1 MTATVVQILAGT
13 SSTGITLAALSGT
26 TGSAS
31 NPYTP
36 TFVAGN
42 IATITVDGLAGDWV
56 YTDGLGYS
64 GIIRDLVS
72 DGTIVELGNVPS
84 TEEIATRLLVTP
96 ENKLATSADGRVT
109 TTLTATALA
118 DEIIPRLAGITITIN
133 SPSFSGATGSDLDVE
148 QGDDYA
154 TRPARID
161 IVSAEDLTEYKYVL
175 AARLPSNAD
184 AGLALE
190 MTIQEDEVGQ
200 YALFAP
206 TAEQTESW
214 SIGTYELRH
223 RIKIAANKYHTVK
236 RGRLNVTPFD
246 TPANAVDVDPPAN
259 AVDVDPPA

>member
-1 MTATVVQILAGT
+1 MLFDRTETQPLETVSIYDDAGEPITGIVDEGVVDEDLVVEIRLAG
-13 SSTGITLAALSGT
+13 SAAWQTL
-26 TGSAS
+26 
-31 NPYTP
+31 
-36 TFVAGN
+36 
-42 IATITVDGLAGDWV
+42 
-56 YTDGLGYS
+56 
-64 GIIRDLVS
+64 
-72 DGTIVELGNVPS
+72 
-84 TEEIATRLLVTP
+84 
-96 ENKLATSADGRVT
+96 
-109 TTLTATALA
+109 TLTAGTVGTYAANTIAELGGGDYQLCLPASAIVSGKSTDVRLTFGTNKPQRDKLVARGGIDPATLAGPLA

-161 IVSAEDLTEYKYVL
+161 IVSTEDLTAYKYVL

-190 MTIQEDEVGQ
+190 MTIREDEVGQ
-200 YALFAP
+200 FSLFAP

-246 TPANAVDVDPPAN
+246 TPANAVDVDPPA
-259 AVDVDPPA
+259 